1 MHKILIVDDE
11 TGIRES
17 LQGVLADEGYET
29 ASVESGEECL
39 KLLRR
44 EHTYEVVLLDIWLP
58 GIDGLE
64 TLEKIHEM
72 DDHPEVIMI
81 SGHGTIETAVRATKL
96 GAYDFLEK
104 PLSIDRTLILL
115 KNAVQARRL
124 RSENQEF
131 KRQLLMH
138 VPISKYNRPTV
149 VFPVVGVTIIL
160 LLGVFLMHDSHNTHR
175 WIRVSILSFQPSE
188 IAKPALVL
196 FLAWF
201 LQNRMHLMEDWRG
214 TLIPAALPSVIF
226 IALILKEPDLGT
238 ALVCAGVTALML
250 WLAGMNTK
258 YLGYAA
264 LAASPILYFMLFWVK
279 WRRDRMFAFLNPW
292 SDPLGKGFH
301 IIQSLIAVGSGG
313 FSGVGYMD
321 GRQKLF
327 YLPEPHTDYIFANI
341 AEELGLIGALIVV
354 GLFVFIGWR
363 GMRAAILS
371 QDPFARFMAFGIT
384 ATILIQAFFNI
395 SVVLALVPTKG
406 ITLPFVSYGGTSL
419 FITLALLGVL
429 LNITRE
435 VD

>member
-1 MHKILIVDDE
+1 MAKRVGVDKWLYCA
-11 TGIRES
+11 T
-17 LQGVLADEGYET
+17 LVLVVIGLAMVFS
-29 ASVESGEECL
+29 ASAVMAKERFGSPY
-39 KLLRR
+39 
-44 EHTYEVVLLDIWLP
+44 TFVVRQALWAAF
-58 GIDGLE
+58 GLALM
-64 TLEKIHEM
+64 T
-72 DDHPEVIMI
+72 
-81 SGHGTIETAVRATKL
+81 
-96 GAYDFLEK
+96 
-104 PLSIDRTLILL
+104 
-115 KNAVQARRL
+115 
-124 RSENQEF
+124 
-131 KRQLLMH
+131 LLMQ
-138 VPISKYNRPTV
+138 IDYRRYNRPNV
-149 VFPVVGVTIIL
+149 VFPMVGITIL
-160 LLGVFLMHDSHNTHR
+160 LLMSAFLMRDSHNTHR
-175 WIRVSILSFQPSE
+175 WIRFGILSFQPSE

-201 LQNRMHLMEDWRG
+201 LQNRMHAMQDTRG
-214 TLIPAALPSVIF
+214 TILPAALPSLIF

-250 WLAGMNTK
+250 WLAGMNMK

-264 LAASPILYFMLFWVK
+264 LGAMPVLYFMLFRVK
-279 WRRDRMFAFLNPW
+279 WRRDRLLAFLNPE

-313 FSGVGYMD
+313 IRGLGYMD

-341 AEELGLIGALIVV
+341 SEELGLIGALIVV
-354 GLFVFIGWR
+354 GLFVFIGYR

-371 QDPFARFMAFGIT
+371 RDPFARFLAFGIT

-419 FITLALLGVL
+419 FIMLVLVGVL

-435 VD
+435 VE